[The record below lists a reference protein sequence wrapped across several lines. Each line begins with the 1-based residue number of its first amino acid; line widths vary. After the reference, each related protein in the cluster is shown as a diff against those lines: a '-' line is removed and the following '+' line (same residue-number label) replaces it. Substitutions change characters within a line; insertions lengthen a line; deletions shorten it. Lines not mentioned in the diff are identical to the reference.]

1 MKHLSAV
8 RNSMAM
14 GGDRQFPKQLK
25 WMSAFCF
32 VIGERGLVILLFQVS
47 QDSELLEEKHPAVTL
62 RLGIIIRCA

>member
-8 RNSMAM
+8 RNSRAM

-25 WMSAFCF
+25 WKSAFCF
-32 VIGERGLVILLFQVS
+32 VIGDRVLS